1 MKIGLALG
9 GGGARGLAHLPLLRL
24 LDEREIKPAKIVG
37 TSMGA
42 IIGALYASGL
52 SAIEIEERL
61 REHMVLKEDH
71 LRDVFKKSR
80 NLVRWAKI
88 LTPTSGSG
96 GLIKAD
102 GLFDYLFNEIHDL
115 TFDDL
120 KIPFQAIACDYHTG
134 TEVVL
139 KSGALLPAVQASMA
153 VPGVFSPVEINEWLL
168 VDGGLVNN
176 LGYELAGEDMDF
188 CIAFDVTSLPEQGNS
203 PLPSA
208 LEIAVGSLDIMQ
220 MAALEKRLE
229 FKKPDIL
236 IRPNT
241 TGIDFF
247 DLHRMEQ
254 ALEAGEAARNELA
267 KALDEKLPAGMES
280 VKSAR
285 VSDDDRPAHEHGHE
299 QSLPLWRRVLPQF
312 LRRN

>member
-24 LDEREIKPAKIVG
+24 LDERGIKPAKIIG

-52 SAIEIEERL
+52 SASEIEERL

-80 NLVRWAKI
+80 NLVRWVKI
-88 LTPTSGSG
+88 LTPDSGSG

-115 TFDDL
+115 KFSDL
-120 KIPFQAIACDYHTG
+120 KIPFQAIACDYHSG
-134 TEVVL
+134 EEVIL
-139 KSGALLPAVQASMA
+139 DSGDLLPAVQASMA
-153 VPGVFSPVEINEWLL
+153 VPGVFSPVEIDNWLL

-176 LGYELAGEDMDF
+176 LGYELAAEGMDF

-229 FKKPDIL
+229 LEKPDVL
-236 IRPNT
+236 IRPDT
-241 TGIDFF
+241 SGIDFF

-254 ALEAGEAARNELA
+254 ALEAGENARAELA
-267 KALDEKLPAGMES
+267 SALDEKLPAGVES
-280 VKSAR
+280 TQTN
-285 VSDDDRPAHEHGHE
+285 DDDHRDHEHDHAKP
-299 QSLPLWRRVLPQF
+299 LPLWRRVLPQF

>member
-1 MKIGLALG
+1 MNIGLALG

-24 LDEREIKPAKIVG
+24 LEERGIKPSKIVG

-52 SAIEIEERL
+52 SANEIEERL

-80 NLVRWAKI
+80 NLVRWVKI
-88 LTPTSGSG
+88 LTPDSSSG

-102 GLFDYLFNEIHDL
+102 GLFDYLFNELHDL
-115 TFDDL
+115 KFSDL
-120 KIPFQAIACDYHTG
+120 EIPFQAIACDYHTG
-134 TEVVL
+134 AEVVL
-139 KSGALLPAVQASMA
+139 DSGELLPAVQASMA
-153 VPGVFSPVEINEWLL
+153 VPGVFSPVELDKWLL

-176 LGYELAGEDMDF
+176 LGYELAARDMDF

-229 FKKPDIL
+229 LEKPDIL
-236 IRPNT
+236 IRPDT
-241 TGIDFF
+241 SGIDFF

-254 ALEAGEAARNELA
+254 ALEAGERAREELA
-267 KALDEKLPAGMES
+267 SALDEKLPAGMES
-280 VKSAR
+280 IQANDDAR
-285 VSDDDRPAHEHGHE
+285 RDHEHDHGKP
-299 QSLPLWRRVLPQF
+299 LPLWRRVLPQF

>member
-1 MKIGLALG
+1 MKLGLALG

-24 LDEREIKPAKIVG
+24 LDERGIKPDKIVG

-52 SAIEIEERL
+52 SASEIEERL
-61 REHMVLKEDH
+61 HEHMVLKEDH

-80 NLVRWAKI
+80 NLVRWVKI
-88 LTPTSGSG
+88 LSPNSSSG

-120 KIPFQAIACDYHTG
+120 KIPLKAIACDYHTG
-134 TEVVL
+134 EEVVL
-139 KSGALLPAVQASMA
+139 DSGDLLTAVQASMA
-153 VPGVFSPVEINEWLL
+153 VPGVFSPVEIGDWLL

-220 MAALEKRLE
+220 LAALEKRLDL
-229 FKKPDIL
+229 KKPDIL
-236 IRPNT
+236 IRPDT
-241 TGIDFF
+241 SGIDFF

-254 ALEAGEAARNELA
+254 ALEAGEAAREELA
-267 KALDEKLPAGMES
+267 RALDEKLPSRLES
-280 VKSAR
+280 KSAKT
-285 VSDDDRPAHEHGHE
+285 SDDDRPGHGHGRE
-299 QSLPLWRRVLPQF
+299 KPLPRWRRVLPKF